1 MAVVYPTLP
10 DLYGLTDAELLRT
23 YTEIR
28 QWADAIV
35 NELEGRDLD
44 SARTGTVRINRA
56 VSSGCLLYTSP
67 SPRD

>member
-28 QWADAIV
+28 QWTDAIV
-35 NELEGRDLD
+35 NEHRD
-44 SARTGTVRINRA
+44 SQVQ
-56 VSSGCLLYTSP
+56 V
-67 SPRD
+67 